1 MLWRLKPMVWRKR
14 GVIDMTISFEPLHRH
29 FVAAVRHFDMREPL
43 DAEAVRLFEG
53 AIDRFAVL
61 VFPAQQVNDAQQ
73 LAFTANFGP
82 PDIGRKK
89 AVKSADSRLPAE
101 MIDLS
106 NLDENGYVIDPDH
119 RRVLSLLGT
128 RLWHSDSSY
137 QRPAA
142 KFSMLRAVTVPPW
155 GGETEFAD
163 CRAAYDALPDV
174 LRNEAKDRF
183 AEHWVHHSRSTLGWE
198 PTEEEIRGAM
208 APVRWPLMRVH
219 AGSGR
224 ETLYIGAHAR
234 RVIGMPVPAGRILLR
249 DLQEHATQA
258 EFVYRHA
265 WQPGDLV
272 LWDNR
277 AVMHRGCRYDLNHI
291 RDMRRTT
298 VLDPASVHERD
309 CGDDGICST
318 ARPAAY

>member
-1 MLWRLKPMVWRKR
+1 MAL
-14 GVIDMTISFEPLHRH
+14 SFKPLHRH
-29 FVAAVRHFDMREPL
+29 FVAEVLGYDMREPI
-43 DAEAVRLFEG
+43 DSPTARVFEQ
-53 AIDRFAVL
+53 AIDQYAVL
-61 VFPAQQVNDAQQ
+61 VFPAQQVDDAQQ
-73 LAFTANFGP
+73 LAFTGNFGP

-89 AVKSADSRLPAE
+89 AVKTAAGRVPEE

-106 NLDENGYVIDPDH
+106 NLDENGYVIDANH

-142 KFSMLRAVTVPPW
+142 KFSMLRAITVPPW
-155 GGETEFAD
+155 GGQTEFAD
-163 CRAAYDALPDV
+163 CRAAYDALPEF
-174 LRNEAKDRF
+174 LRVEAEPRF

-198 PTEEEIRGAM
+198 ATEEEIRGAM
-208 APVRWPLMRVH
+208 LPVRWPLVRVH

-224 ETLYIGAHAR
+224 KTLYIGAHAR
-234 RVIGMPVPAGRILLR
+234 RVIGMELPAGRILLR
-249 DLQEHATQA
+249 DLQEHATQP

-277 AVMHRGCRYDLNHI
+277 AVMHRGCRYDLSQI

-298 VLDPASVHERD
+298 VLDLASIDERD
-309 CGDDGICST
+309 CGEEM
-318 ARPAAY
+318 AA

>member
-1 MLWRLKPMVWRKR
+1 MA
-14 GVIDMTISFEPLHRH
+14 MTIAFKPLHRH
-29 FVAAVRHFDMREPL
+29 FVAAVQGFDMRAPA
-43 DAEAVRLFEG
+43 DAATVQAFEQ
-53 AIDRFAVL
+53 AIDRYAVL
-61 VFPAQQVNDAQQ
+61 VFPAQQVDDAQQ

-89 AVKSADSRLPAE
+89 AVKTADSRVPAE

-106 NLDENGYVIDPDH
+106 NLDENGYVIDANH

-128 RLWHSDSSY
+128 RLWHTDSSY

-142 KFSMLRAVTVPPW
+142 KFSILRAVTVPPL

-163 CRAAYDALPDV
+163 CRAAYDALPDM
-174 LRNEAKDRF
+174 LRAEAEDRF

-208 APVRWPLMRVH
+208 PPVRWPLLRTH

-224 ETLYIGAHAR
+224 KLLYVGAHAR
-234 RVIGMPVPAGRILLR
+234 RVIGMPLPAARILLR
-249 DLQEHATQA
+249 DLLEHATQP

-265 WQPGDLV
+265 WRPGDLV

-277 AVMHRGCRYDLNHI
+277 AVLHRGCRYDLAQV

-298 VLDPASVHERD
+298 VLDLVSVHERD
-309 CGDDGICST
+309 CGEVAEAD
-318 ARPAAY
+318 ANVRAMA

>member
-1 MLWRLKPMVWRKR
+1 MSV
-14 GVIDMTISFEPLHRH
+14 TFEPLHRH
-29 FVAAVRHFDMREPL
+29 FVAAVRGFDMREPL
-43 DAEAVRLFEG
+43 GSSAVQTFED

-61 VFPAQQVNDAQQ
+61 AFPAQQVDDAQQ
-73 LAFTANFGP
+73 LALTANFGP
-82 PDIGRKK
+82 PDIRRKK
-89 AVKSADSRLPAE
+89 AVRSADSRLPAE
-101 MIDLS
+101 MSDLS
-106 NLDENGYVIDPDH
+106 YLDENGYVIDPQH

-137 QRPAA
+137 QRSAA
-142 KFSMLRAVTVPPW
+142 KFSMLPAMTVPPW

-163 CRAAYDALPDV
+163 CRAAYDSISSHFRAV
-174 LRNEAKDRF
+174 SENNF

-198 PTEEEIRGAM
+198 PTAEKIRGAM
-208 APVRWPLMRVH
+208 EPVRWPLVRVH

-224 ETLYIGAHAR
+224 KTLNNGAHAR
-234 RVIGMPVPAGRILLR
+234 RVIGMPLPAGRILLR
-249 DLQEHATQA
+249 ALQAHATQP

-277 AVMHRGCRYDLNHI
+277 AVMHRGCRYDLGHV

-298 VLDPASVHERD
+298 VLDPVSMYKRD
-309 CGDDGICST
+309 CGDERLAPRLPTPPGNRGC
-318 ARPAAY
+318 

>member
-1 MLWRLKPMVWRKR
+1 
-14 GVIDMTISFEPLHRH
+14 MTVTFEPLHRH
-29 FVAAVRHFDMREPL
+29 FAAAVRGFDMRDPL
-43 DAEAVRLFEG
+43 TSSDLRMFED

-61 VFPAQQVNDAQQ
+61 VFPAQQVDDAQQ

-89 AVKSADSRLPAE
+89 AVRSADSRLPAE

-106 NLDENGYVIDPDH
+106 NLDENGYVIDPHH

-128 RLWHSDSSY
+128 RLWHTDSSY

-163 CRAAYDALPDV
+163 CRAAYDALPSY
-174 LRNEAKDRF
+174 LRKEAEDRF

-198 PTEEEIRGAM
+198 PTAEEIRGAM
-208 APVRWPLMRVH
+208 DPVRWPLVRVH

-224 ETLYIGAHAR
+224 KTLYIGAHAR
-234 RVIGMPVPAGRILLR
+234 RVIGMPLPAGSILLR

-258 EFVYRHA
+258 AFVYRHA

-277 AVMHRGCRYDLNHI
+277 AVLHRGCRYDLAEV

-298 VLDPASVHERD
+298 VLDPVSVQERD
-309 CGDDGICST
+309 CGDDG
-318 ARPAAY
+318 

>member
-1 MLWRLKPMVWRKR
+1 MAIGFR
-14 GVIDMTISFEPLHRH
+14 PLQRH
-29 FVAAVRHFDMREPL
+29 FAAEVQDFDMRQPI
-43 DAEAVRLFEG
+43 DAATVRDFEH
-53 AIDRFAVL
+53 AIDEYGIL
-61 VFPAQQVNDAQQ
+61 VFPAQLVDDAQQ

-89 AVKSADSRLPAE
+89 AVKHVPLEPATGRDTEGRLTRANTDSRIPEE

-106 NLDENGYVIDPDH
+106 NLDENGYVIDPNH

-142 KFSMLRAVTVPPW
+142 KYSMLRAVTVPPW

-163 CRAAYDALPDV
+163 CRAAYDALPEM
-174 LRNEAKDRF
+174 LRAEAEDRF

-198 PTEEEIRGAM
+198 PTEEEIRAAM
-208 APVRWPLMRVH
+208 PPVRWPLVRVH
-219 AGSGR
+219 PGSGR
-224 ETLYIGAHAR
+224 KALYIGAHAR
-234 RVIGMPVPAGRILLR
+234 RVIGMALPAGRILLR
-249 DLQEHATQA
+249 DLLEHATGP

-265 WQPGDLV
+265 WRPGDLV

-277 AVMHRGCRYDLNHI
+277 SVLHRGRRYDLTQV

-298 VLDPASVHERD
+298 VLDVASVNERD
-309 CGDDGICST
+309 CGEE
-318 ARPAAY
+318 AEAA

>member
-1 MLWRLKPMVWRKR
+1 MAIAFR
-14 GVIDMTISFEPLHRH
+14 PLHPH
-29 FVAAVRHFDMREPL
+29 FVAMVEGFDMRQPI
-43 DAEAVRLFEG
+43 EATTARLFED
-53 AIDRFAVL
+53 AIDRHAVL
-61 VFPAQQVNDAQQ
+61 VFPQQSVDDAQQ
-73 LAFTANFGP
+73 LAFTAHFGP

-89 AVKSADSRLPAE
+89 AVQSADSRIPAE

-106 NLDENGYVIDPDH
+106 NLDENGYVIDPHH

-142 KFSMLRAVTVPPW
+142 KFSMLRAVAVPPW

-163 CRAAYDALPDV
+163 CRTACDALPPP
-174 LRNEAKDRF
+174 LRAEAAGRF

-198 PTEEEIRGAM
+198 PTEAEIRGAM
-208 APVRWPLMRVH
+208 PPVRWPLIRIH

-224 ETLYIGAHAR
+224 QVLYIGSHAR
-234 RVIGMPVPAGRILLR
+234 RVIGMPLPAGRILLR
-249 DLQEHATQA
+249 DLQEHATQPA
-258 EFVYRHA
+258 FVYRHA

-277 AVMHRGCRYDLNHI
+277 AVMHRGCRYDLSHK

-298 VLDPASVHERD
+298 VLDPASIHEAD
-309 CGDDGICST
+309 CEDD
-318 ARPAAY
+318 PAP

>member
-1 MLWRLKPMVWRKR
+1 MSIEFV
-14 GVIDMTISFEPLHRH
+14 PLHRH
-29 FVAAVRHFDMREPL
+29 FVAEVRGFDMRAPI
-43 DAEAVRLFEG
+43 DAAAVRTFER

-61 VFPAQQVNDAQQ
+61 VFPAQQVDDAQQ

-89 AVKSADSRLPAE
+89 AVRTADSRVPPE

-128 RLWHSDSSY
+128 RLWHTDSSY

-142 KFSMLRAVTVPPW
+142 KFSILRAVTVPPW

-163 CRAAYDALPDV
+163 CRAAYDALPTI
-174 LRNEAKDRF
+174 LRDEAEHRF

-208 APVRWPLMRVH
+208 PPVRWPLVRVH

-224 ETLYIGAHAR
+224 KLLYIGAHAR
-234 RVIGMPVPAGRILLR
+234 RVVGLPLPAGRILLR
-249 DLQEHATQA
+249 DLLEHATQPA
-258 EFVYRHA
+258 FVHRHA
-265 WQPGDLV
+265 WRPGDLV

-277 AVMHRGCRYDLNHI
+277 AVLHRGCRYDLSQV

-298 VLDPASVHERD
+298 VLDLASVHERD
-309 CGDDGICST
+309 CGEE
-318 ARPAAY
+318 AAAA

>member
-1 MLWRLKPMVWRKR
+1 MSL
-14 GVIDMTISFEPLHRH
+14 SFEPLHRQ
-29 FVAAVRHFDMREPL
+29 FVAAVRGFDMRDPIGS
-43 DAEAVRLFEG
+43 DSVRAFED
-53 AIDRFAVL
+53 AIDRYAVL
-61 VFPAQQVNDAQQ
+61 VFPAQHVDDAQQ

-89 AVKSADSRLPAE
+89 AVKSADSRLPME

-106 NLDENGYVIDPDH
+106 NLDENGYVIDPNH
-119 RRVLSLLGT
+119 RRVLSLMGT

-163 CRAAYDALPDV
+163 CRAAYDALQEA
-174 LRNEAKDRF
+174 LRREAENRF
-183 AEHWVHHSRSTLGWE
+183 AEHWVNHSRSTLGWE
-198 PTEEEIRGAM
+198 PTEEEIRGSM
-208 APVRWPLMRVH
+208 PPVRWPLVRVH

-224 ETLYIGAHAR
+224 KTLYIGAHAR
-234 RVIGMPVPAGRILLR
+234 RVIGMPLPAGRILLR
-249 DLQEHATQA
+249 DLQEHATQP
-258 EFVYRHA
+258 EFVYRHK
-265 WQPGDLV
+265 WQSGDLV

-277 AVMHRGCRYDLNHI
+277 AVMHRGCRYDLAHV

-298 VLDPASVHERD
+298 VLDMASLAERD
-309 CGDDGICST
+309 CGDDASD
-318 ARPAAY
+318 AE

>member
-1 MLWRLKPMVWRKR
+1 VT
-14 GVIDMTISFEPLHRH
+14 IDFAPLHRH
-29 FVAAVRHFDMREPL
+29 FVAEVRGFDMRVPI
-43 DAEAVRLFEG
+43 DAATVRAFEQ
-53 AIDRFAVL
+53 AIDRYAVL
-61 VFPAQQVNDAQQ
+61 VFPAQHVDDAQQ
-73 LAFTANFGP
+73 LAFTAQFGP

-89 AVKSADSRLPAE
+89 AVRSADSRIPGQ

-128 RLWHSDSSY
+128 RLWHTDSSY

-142 KFSMLRAVTVPPW
+142 KFSMLRAVVVPPW

-163 CRAAYDALPDV
+163 CRTAYDALPEM
-174 LRNEAKDRF
+174 LRVEAADRF

-198 PTEEEIRGAM
+198 PTEEEIRGSM
-208 APVRWPLMRVH
+208 PPVRWPLVRVH

-224 ETLYIGAHAR
+224 KTLYIGAHAR
-234 RVIGMPVPAGRILLR
+234 RVIGMALPAGRILLR

-258 EFVYRHA
+258 EFVYRHV
-265 WQPGDLV
+265 WRPGDLV

-277 AVMHRGCRYDLNHI
+277 AVMHRGCRYDLTQV

-298 VLDPASVHERD
+298 VLDLASMDERD
-309 CGDDGICST
+309 CGEG
-318 ARPAAY
+318 

>member
-1 MLWRLKPMVWRKR
+1 MAIEFK
-14 GVIDMTISFEPLHRH
+14 PLHRH
-29 FVAAVRHFDMREPL
+29 FAAEVQGFDMRQPI
-43 DAEAVRLFEG
+43 DAATARDFEH
-53 AIDRFAVL
+53 AIDRFGIL
-61 VFPAQQVNDAQQ
+61 IFPRQQVDDAQQ

-89 AVKSADSRLPAE
+89 AVKHAPGRLTRGSADSRIPEE

-106 NLDENGYVIDPDH
+106 NLDENGYVIDPNH

-142 KFSMLRAVTVPPW
+142 KYSMLRAVTVPPW

-163 CRAAYDALPDV
+163 CRAAYDALPEV
-174 LRNEAKDRF
+174 LRAEAEDRF

-208 APVRWPLMRVH
+208 PPVRWPLVRVH
-219 AGSGR
+219 PGSGR
-224 ETLYIGAHAR
+224 KALYIGAHAR
-234 RVIGMPVPAGRILLR
+234 RVIGMALPAGRILLR
-249 DLQEHATQA
+249 DLLEHATQP

-277 AVMHRGCRYDLNHI
+277 SVMHRGCRYDLSRV

-309 CGDDGICST
+309 CGE
-318 ARPAAY
+318 AAEAA

>member
-1 MLWRLKPMVWRKR
+1 MPITFK
-14 GVIDMTISFEPLHRH
+14 PLHQH
-29 FVAAVRHFDMREPL
+29 FAAAVTGFDMRLPI
-43 DAEAVRLFEG
+43 DAATVQMFER
-53 AIDRFAVL
+53 AIDRHGIL
-61 VFPAQQVNDAQQ
+61 VFPAQQVDDAQQ

-89 AVKSADSRLPAE
+89 AVKAASGRIPEE

-142 KFSMLRAVTVPPW
+142 KYSMLRAVIVPPW

-163 CRAAYDALPDV
+163 CRAAYDALPDA
-174 LRNEAKDRF
+174 LRTEIADHF

-208 APVRWPLMRVH
+208 PPVRWPLVRIH

-224 ETLYIGAHAR
+224 KALYIGAHAR
-234 RVIGMPVPAGRILLR
+234 RILGMPLPAGRILLR

-277 AVMHRGCRYDLNHI
+277 SVMHRGCRYDLTHI

-298 VLDPASVHERD
+298 VLDPASLHERD
-309 CGDDGICST
+309 CVEELQ
-318 ARPAAY
+318 AA

>member
-1 MLWRLKPMVWRKR
+1 MAIEFK
-14 GVIDMTISFEPLHRH
+14 PLHRH
-29 FVAAVRHFDMREPL
+29 FAAEVQGFDMRQPI
-43 DAEAVRLFEG
+43 DAATARDFEH
-53 AIDRFAVL
+53 AIDRFGIL
-61 VFPAQQVNDAQQ
+61 IFPRQQVDDAQQ
-73 LAFTANFGP
+73 LAFTENFGP

-89 AVKSADSRLPAE
+89 AVKHAPGRLTLGSADSRIPE
-101 MIDLS
+101 QMIDLS
-106 NLDENGYVIDPDH
+106 NLDENGYVIDPNH

-142 KFSMLRAVTVPPW
+142 KYSMLRAVTVPPW

-163 CRAAYDALPDV
+163 CRAAYDALPEV
-174 LRNEAKDRF
+174 LRAEAEDRF

-208 APVRWPLMRVH
+208 PPVRWPLVRVH
-219 AGSGR
+219 PGSGR
-224 ETLYIGAHAR
+224 KALYIGAHAR
-234 RVIGMPVPAGRILLR
+234 RVIGMALPAGRILLR
-249 DLQEHATQA
+249 DLLEHATGA

-265 WQPGDLV
+265 WKPGDLV

-277 AVMHRGCRYDLNHI
+277 SVMHRGCRYDLSQV

-309 CGDDGICST
+309 CEEQS
-318 ARPAAY
+318 ASA

>member
-1 MLWRLKPMVWRKR
+1 MAITFKQ
-14 GVIDMTISFEPLHRH
+14 LHQH
-29 FVAAVRHFDMREPL
+29 FVAEVQGFDMRQPIGP
-43 DAEAVRLFEG
+43 AEVRAFED
-53 AIDRFAVL
+53 AIDRHAVL
-61 VFPAQQVNDAQQ
+61 VFPAQQVDDAQQ
-73 LAFTANFGP
+73 LAFTAQFGP

-89 AVKSADSRLPAE
+89 AVKSADSRIPE
-101 MIDLS
+101 QMIDLS
-106 NLDENGYVIDPDH
+106 NLDENGYVIDPNH

-142 KFSMLRAVTVPPW
+142 KFSMLRAVVVPPQ

-163 CRAAYDALPDV
+163 CRAAYDALPPM
-174 LRNEAKDRF
+174 LRQETEDRF
-183 AEHWVHHSRSTLGWE
+183 AEHWVHHSRGTLGWE
-198 PTEEEIRGAM
+198 PTEAEIHGSIP
-208 APVRWPLMRVH
+208 PVRWPLVRVH

-224 ETLYIGAHAR
+224 KTLYIGAHAR
-234 RVIGMPVPAGRILLR
+234 RVMGMQLPAGRILLR
-249 DLQEHATQA
+249 DLVEHATQP

-277 AVMHRGCRYDLNHI
+277 AVMHRGCRYDLSHV

-298 VLDPASVHERD
+298 ILDMASVNERD
-309 CGDDGICST
+309 CGDDSNT
-318 ARPAAY
+318 E

>member
-1 MLWRLKPMVWRKR
+1 MSIAFK
-14 GVIDMTISFEPLHRH
+14 PLHPL
-29 FVAAVRHFDMREPL
+29 FGAEVENFDMRAPI
-43 DAEAVRLFEG
+43 DATTARIFEA
-53 AIDRFAVL
+53 AIDRFGIL
-61 VFPAQQVNDAQQ
+61 MFPTQRVDDAEQ

-89 AVKSADSRLPAE
+89 VIKSADSRIPE
-101 MIDLS
+101 QMIDVS

-142 KFSMLRAVTVPPW
+142 KYSMLRAVTVPPA

-163 CRAAYDALPDV
+163 CCAAYDALPDM
-174 LRNEAKDRF
+174 LRAEAEDRF

-198 PTEEEIRGAM
+198 PTDDEIRGAM
-208 APVRWPLMRVH
+208 PPVRWPLVRVH
-219 AGSGR
+219 PGSGR
-224 ETLYIGAHAR
+224 KMLYIGAHAR
-234 RVIGMPVPAGRILLR
+234 RVIGMALPAGRILLR
-249 DLQEHATQA
+249 DLQEHATQPA
-258 EFVYRHA
+258 FVYRHA
-265 WQPGDLV
+265 WRPGDLV

-277 AVMHRGCRYDLNHI
+277 SVMHRGCRYDLSQA

-298 VLDPASVHERD
+298 VLDMASVHERD
-309 CGDDGICST
+309 CGAD
-318 ARPAAY
+318 AAA

>member
-1 MLWRLKPMVWRKR
+1 MP
-14 GVIDMTISFEPLHRH
+14 ISFKPLHQH
-29 FVAAVRHFDMREPL
+29 FAAEVCDFDMRQPI
-43 DAEAVRLFEG
+43 DAATTRVFEQ
-53 AIDRFAVL
+53 AIDRHAIL
-61 VFPAQQVNDAQQ
+61 VFPAQRVDDAQQ

-89 AVKSADSRLPAE
+89 AIKHAPGRLASGTPDSRIPEA

-106 NLDENGYVIDPDH
+106 NLDENGCVIEPDH

-128 RLWHSDSSY
+128 RLWHTDSSY

-142 KFSMLRAVTVPPW
+142 KYSMLRAVTVPPW

-163 CRAAYDALPDV
+163 CRAAYDALPKV
-174 LRNEAKDRF
+174 LRVEAEDRF

-198 PTEEEIRGAM
+198 PTEEEILGAM
-208 APVRWPLMRVH
+208 PPVRWPLVRVH
-219 AGSGR
+219 PGSKR
-224 ETLYIGAHAR
+224 KVLYIGAHAR
-234 RVIGMPVPAGRILLR
+234 RVMGMTLPAGRILLR
-249 DLQEHATQA
+249 DLLEHATQP

-265 WQPGDLV
+265 WRPGDLV

-277 AVMHRGCRYDLNHI
+277 AAMHRGCRYDLGQI

-298 VLDPASVHERD
+298 VLDLASVHERD
-309 CGDDGICST
+309 W
-318 ARPAAY
+318 AEEAVPA

>member
-1 MLWRLKPMVWRKR
+1 MAIAFR
-14 GVIDMTISFEPLHRH
+14 PLQRH
-29 FVAAVRHFDMREPL
+29 FAAEVQGFDMRQPI
-43 DAEAVRLFEG
+43 DAATARDFEH
-53 AIDRFAVL
+53 AIDRYGIL
-61 VFPAQQVNDAQQ
+61 VFPAQLVDNAQQ

-89 AVKSADSRLPAE
+89 AVKHASGRLTGGNTDSRIPEE

-106 NLDENGYVIDPDH
+106 NLDENGYVIDPNH

-142 KFSMLRAVTVPPW
+142 KYSMLRAVTVPPW

-163 CRAAYDALPDV
+163 CRAAYDALPEM
-174 LRNEAKDRF
+174 LRTEAEDRF

-198 PTEEEIRGAM
+198 PTAEEISGAM
-208 APVRWPLMRVH
+208 PPVRWPLVRVH
-219 AGSGR
+219 PGSGR
-224 ETLYIGAHAR
+224 KALYIGAHAR
-234 RVIGMPVPAGRILLR
+234 RVIGMALPAGRILLR
-249 DLQEHATQA
+249 DLQEHATQP

-265 WQPGDLV
+265 WRPGDLV

-277 AVMHRGCRYDLNHI
+277 SVMHRGCRYDLSQV

-298 VLDPASVHERD
+298 VLDLASVHERD
-309 CGDDGICST
+309 CGEE
-318 ARPAAY
+318 AEAA

>member
-1 MLWRLKPMVWRKR
+1 
-14 GVIDMTISFEPLHRH
+14 MTPTFQPLHPH
-29 FVAAVRHFDMREPL
+29 FAATVHGFDMREPL
-43 DAEAVRLFEG
+43 DATTVRRFED

-61 VFPAQQVNDAQQ
+61 VFPAQQVNDTEQ
-73 LAFTANFGP
+73 LAFTAHFGP

-89 AVKSADSRLPAE
+89 AVRSSDRNLPTE

-106 NLDENGYVIDPDH
+106 NLDENGYVIDPHH

-142 KFSMLRAVTVPPW
+142 KFSILRAVTVPPW

-163 CRAAYDALPDV
+163 CRAAYDALPQY
-174 LRNEAKDRF
+174 LRAEAEGRF

-208 APVRWPLMRVH
+208 SPVRWPLVRVH

-224 ETLYIGAHAR
+224 KTLYIGAHAR
-234 RVIGMPVPAGRILLR
+234 RVVGMPTPAGRILLR
-249 DLQEHATQA
+249 DLQEHATQP

-265 WQPGDLV
+265 WKPGDLV

-277 AVMHRGCRYDLNHI
+277 AVMHRGCRYDLAHV

-298 VLDPASVHERD
+298 VLDLASIHERD
-309 CGDDGICST
+309 CDDAGVCTPGSI
-318 ARPAAY
+318 AAN

>member
-1 MLWRLKPMVWRKR
+1 MAL
-14 GVIDMTISFEPLHRH
+14 SFDPLHRH
-29 FVAAVRHFDMREPL
+29 FAAAVRGFDMREPIA
-43 DAEAVRLFEG
+43 AETVRTFEQ

-61 VFPAQQVNDAQQ
+61 VFPAQSVDDAQQ

-89 AVKSADSRLPAE
+89 AVKSADSRLPME

-106 NLDENGYVIDPDH
+106 NLDENGYVIDPHH

-142 KFSMLRAVTVPPW
+142 KFSMLRAVTMPPW

-163 CRAAYDALPDV
+163 CRVAYDTLPGY
-174 LRNEAKDRF
+174 LRAETDDRF

-208 APVRWPLMRVH
+208 APVRWPLVRVH
-219 AGSGR
+219 EGSGR
-224 ETLYIGAHAR
+224 KTLYIGAHAR
-234 RVIGMPVPAGRILLR
+234 RVIGMPLPAGRILLR
-249 DLQEHATQA
+249 DLQEHATQP

-265 WQPGDLV
+265 WKPGDLV

-277 AVMHRGCRYDLNHI
+277 AAMHRGCRYDLAHV

-298 VLDPASVHERD
+298 VLDMASLGERD
-309 CGDDGICST
+309 CGDDGGG
-318 ARPAAY
+318 AH

>member
-1 MLWRLKPMVWRKR
+1 MP
-14 GVIDMTISFEPLHRH
+14 ISFEPLHKH
-29 FVAAVRHFDMREPL
+29 FAAEVRNFDMRQPI
-43 DAEAVRLFEG
+43 DPATAQMFER
-53 AIDRFAVL
+53 AIDRHGIL
-61 VFPAQQVNDAQQ
+61 IFPAQFVDDAQQ

-89 AVKSADSRLPAE
+89 AVKSADSRVPEA

-128 RLWHSDSSY
+128 RLWHTDSSY

-142 KFSMLRAVTVPPW
+142 KYSMLRAVAVPPW

-163 CRAAYDALPDV
+163 CRAAYDALPDI
-174 LRNEAKDRF
+174 LRTEAEDRF

-208 APVRWPLMRVH
+208 PPVRWPLVRVH
-219 AGSGR
+219 SGSQR
-224 ETLYIGAHAR
+224 KVIYVGAHAR
-234 RVIGMPVPAGRILLR
+234 RVMGMALPAGRILLR
-249 DLQEHATQA
+249 DLQEHATQP

-277 AVMHRGCRYDLNHI
+277 SVLHRGCRYDLGQI

-298 VLDPASVHERD
+298 VLDLASIGERD
-309 CGDDGICST
+309 CGEQVE
-318 ARPAAY
+318 AA

>member
-1 MLWRLKPMVWRKR
+1 MA
-14 GVIDMTISFEPLHRH
+14 ITFHPLHQH
-29 FVAAVRHFDMREPL
+29 FVAEVRGFDMRAAI
-43 DAEAVRLFEG
+43 DAETAHAFET
-53 AIDRFAVL
+53 AIDRYAVL
-61 VFPAQQVNDAQQ
+61 VFPAQQVDDAQQ

-89 AVKSADSRLPAE
+89 AVKSADSRIPAE

-106 NLDENGYVIDPDH
+106 NLDENGYVIDPHH

-142 KFSMLRAVTVPPW
+142 KYSMLRAVTVPPW

-163 CRAAYDALPDV
+163 CRAAWDALPAM
-174 LRNEAKDRF
+174 LRAEAEERF

-208 APVRWPLMRVH
+208 PPVRWPLVRVH
-219 AGSGR
+219 PGSGR
-224 ETLYIGAHAR
+224 RTLYIGAHAR
-234 RVIGMPVPAGRILLR
+234 RVIGMPLPAGRILLR

-258 EFVYRHA
+258 AFVYRHA
-265 WQPGDLV
+265 WRPGDLV

-277 AVMHRGCRYDLNHI
+277 AVMHRGCRYDLSQV

-298 VLDPASVHERD
+298 VLDPGSVHERD
-309 CGDDGICST
+309 CGPDSD
-318 ARPAAY
+318 PA